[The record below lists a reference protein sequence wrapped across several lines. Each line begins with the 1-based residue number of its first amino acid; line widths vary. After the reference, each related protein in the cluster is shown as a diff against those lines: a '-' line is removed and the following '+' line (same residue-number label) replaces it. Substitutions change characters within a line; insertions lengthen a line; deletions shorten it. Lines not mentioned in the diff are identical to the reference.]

1 MTNFKR
7 KNLCDKVSK
16 IKILNWQFCCIF
28 HWLRCGILHF
38 FCRWCFHGD
47 ICDKKWSLFGFLK
60 KSEKSIF
67 WTWKYDFFWTP
78 STSFYY
84 IGLEPCPS
92 VNSGRKR
99 FVNPIKIELTR
110 SVRMETTLGKAP
122 AIYNGHQPPRAVY
135 PYDYKAIFK
144 HFLLK
149 KLFMKP

>member
-1 MTNFKR
+1 MF
-7 KNLCDKVSK
+7 LFPSCSK
-16 IKILNWQFCCIF
+16 F

-47 ICDKKWSLFGFLK
+47 ICDKKWPLFGFLK

-135 PYDYKAIFK
+135 PYRQSWDLFDENSSLVI
-144 HFLLK
+144 LLIY
-149 KLFMKP
+149 LRFG